1 MAVTQSKALYLELS
15 GRDVSRPKQ
24 FEQAKIDRCCSHR
37 IKPKV
42 TWDLIKPHVFQLVQS
57 FAFPLICLSEE
68 EVEQFS
74 EDPQE
79 FARTHFGGTN

>member
-1 MAVTQSKALYLELS
+1 MAEIEPIEL
-15 GRDVSRPKQ
+15 GVNEDTSR
-24 FEQAKIDRCCSHR
+24 R
-37 IKPKV
+37 IKPKS
-42 TWDLIKPHVFQLVQS
+42 TWDLLKPHVFQLVQS

-79 FARTHFGGTN
+79 FARTHFGGE